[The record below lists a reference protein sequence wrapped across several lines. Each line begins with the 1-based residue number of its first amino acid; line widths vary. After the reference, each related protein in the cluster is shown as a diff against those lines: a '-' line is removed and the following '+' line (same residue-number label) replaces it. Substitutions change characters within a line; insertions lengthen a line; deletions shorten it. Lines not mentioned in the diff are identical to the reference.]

1 MKKAIKIARIVLLL
15 AICITFLF
23 PVWLMITNSFTSLRG
38 FLMGK
43 PRLLPYM
50 FTLENYNRAF
60 TNPWLPRW
68 LLNTAFITGSMIV
81 GCIIVSGL
89 AGYVF
94 AFARFRFLKYMFIAL
109 LLPIFTCRYTL
120 MISRFV
126 IVGKLGLPPLLAVLS
141 MYFLWSTGIY
151 LFRNYFRSIP
161 SSLIESARLDGAN
174 EATIMFRV
182 VFPISKPILG
192 AAIVVLGFGVLSDF
206 VWPLLNMQDIASRT
220 ILVGLM
226 LTAIDV
232 YAIKNIGYEL
242 AVGTILFVP
251 YLLIF
256 SFASRYF
263 IDGLTGGALKA

>member
-1 MKKAIKIARIVLLL
+1 MKILRLILLL
-15 AICITFLF
+15 LICIVFLF
-23 PVWLMITNSFTSLRG
+23 PIWLMITNSFTPLRG

-43 PRLLPYM
+43 PRLLPYT
-50 FTLENYNRAF
+50 FTLENYKRIF
-60 TNPWLPRW
+60 TNPWLVRW
-68 LLNTAFITGSMIV
+68 ILNTVFITGSMIV
-81 GCIIVSGL
+81 GCIIINGL

-94 AFARFRFLKYMFIAL
+94 AFARFRFLKYLFIAL

-120 MISRFV
+120 LISRFV

-141 MYFLWSTGIY
+141 MYFMWSTGIY
-151 LFRNYFRSIP
+151 LFRNYFRAIP
-161 SSLIESARLDGAN
+161 RSLVESARLDGAS

-182 VFPISKPILG
+182 IFPISKPILG

-206 VWPLLNMQDIASRT
+206 VWPMLNMQEIQSRT

-232 YAIKNIGYEL
+232 YAIKNVGYEL
-242 AVGTILFVP
+242 AVGTVLFIP

-263 IDGLTGGALKA
+263 IEGLTGGALKA